1 MRTRRHFIGTMV
13 LLSATVTSAS
23 ALKCANPARGDT
35 HDVADN
41 AGLEL
46 HLEALNDGLAAT
58 LINRSA
64 VTRRI
69 LYDSDIQPSRLV
81 LLGADSKPARSFD
94 ERTRRKIDRQVSNGM
109 YTEIAPG
116 QRVEIE
122 RVQFDK
128 ESDGYTA
135 SWGPFRF
142 SELRAGLWK
151 ARVSFDS
158 RIDWVT
164 SGGREVPAANP
175 VWTGKLI
182 SNEVAL
188 RLR

>member
-1 MRTRRHFIGTMV
+1 MRTRRQFIGTIV

-23 ALKCANPARGDT
+23 ALKCANQARGDT

-46 HLEALNDGLAAT
+46 HLDALNDGLAAT

-69 LYDSDIQPSRLV
+69 LYDSDLQPSRLA
-81 LLGADSKPARSFD
+81 LIGADGKPAGSFD
-94 ERTRRKIDRQVSNGM
+94 ERTRRKFDRQVSNGM
-109 YTEIAPG
+109 YTDIAP
-116 QRVEIE
+116 RKSVEIE

-128 ESDGYTA
+128 ESDGYATR
-135 SWGPFRF
+135 WGPFRF
-142 SELRAGLWK
+142 GELRAGLWK
-151 ARVSFDS
+151 ARDSFDS